1 MCFGDKETGS
11 KTTTFTANP
20 AVSAAATGNL
30 DFVKQLQQNGFQ
42 GYGGQ
47 QVANFS
53 PQQQASFDM
62 TNTTANNGTAP
73 KANALIDQY
82 SSAPAQNVQANTI
95 QSAMTPYMNQ
105 YVMSALAPQLHQ
117 MDITNAQQNKAV
129 DSAATSSGAFGDAR
143 AGIEASN
150 TMFGQGVARE
160 GLIGNAYNQAFN
172 TAIGAGAQDVS
183 NKLSADNANAGYN
196 ESALA
201 RALGGSSA
209 LQGLQNQQLGVAT
222 AQNTAGGQQT
232 AQQQANLT
240 AQYNQWLMA
249 QQYPFQTAQLMNQTV
264 GAGSAAMPASQTST
278 TSAPDNSGWALGG
291 ALLGSALKFSDARIK
306 ENIDVVG
313 ELRDGTPVFSYNYK
327 ADPNKRKEIGLMA
340 QDVKKRRPD
349 AVVTLDDNSGT
360 MMVDYGKATALSRAL
375 AQVF

>member
-232 AQQQANLT
+232 AQQQADLT

-291 ALLGSALKFSDARIK
+291 ALLSSFLSDARTK
-306 ENIDVVG
+306 ENIDEVG
-313 ELRDGTPVFSYNYK
+313 AMLDGTPIFSYNYK
-327 ADPNKRKEIGLMA
+327 ADPLKKKQIGVMA
-340 QDVKKRRPD
+340 QDIKTRRPD
-349 AVVTLDDNSGT
+349 AVSTIPGT
-360 MMVDYGKATALSRAL
+360 DIMVVDYGKATALSRAL
-375 AQVF
+375 AQAF

>member
-11 KTTTFTANP
+11 KTTTWTANP
-20 AVSAAATGNL
+20 AVSAAATGNI

-291 ALLGSALKFSDARIK
+291 ALLSSFLSDARTK
-306 ENIDVVG
+306 ENIDEVG
-313 ELRDGTPVFSYNYK
+313 AMLDGTPIFSYNYK
-327 ADPNKRKEIGLMA
+327 ADPLKKKQIGVMA
-340 QDVKKRRPD
+340 QDIKTRRPD
-349 AVVTLDDNSGT
+349 AVSTIPGT
-360 MMVDYGKATALSRAL
+360 DIMVVDYGKATALSRAL

>member
-1 MCFGDKETGS
+1 MCFGSKETGS
-11 KTTTFTANP
+11 KTTTSTANP
-20 AVSAAATGNL
+20 AVSAAATGNI
-30 DFVKQLQQNGFQ
+30 DFVKQLQQSGFQ
-42 GYGGQ
+42 GYNGQ

-62 TNTTANNGTAP
+62 TNNVANNGTAP
-73 KANALIDQY
+73 QANALINQY
-82 SSAPAQNVQANTI
+82 SSAPAQNVQAQTI
-95 QSAMTPYMNQ
+95 QSMMSPYMNQ

-143 AGIEASN
+143 AGIEAAN

-160 GLIGNAYNQAFN
+160 GLIGNAYNAAFN

-183 NKLSADNANAGYN
+183 NNLAAQNANAGYN

-209 LQGLQNQQLGVAT
+209 LQGLQNQQLGVAN
-222 AQNTAGGQQT
+222 AQNTMGGQQT
-232 AQQQANLT
+232 AQSQADLT
-240 AQYNQWLMA
+240 AKYNQWLMA

-264 GAGSAAMPASQTST
+264 AAGSSAMPASQTST

-291 ALLGSALKFSDARIK
+291 ALLSSFLSD
-306 ENIDVVG
+306 ENAKDDIHRVG
-313 ELRDGTPVFSYNYK
+313 ELHDGTPVFSYHYK
-327 ADPNKRKEIGLMA
+327 ADPLKKKQIGLIA
-340 QDVKKRRPD
+340 QDVEKRRPD
-349 AVVTLDDNSGT
+349 AVTKLPSGLR
-360 MMVDYGKATALSRAL
+360 VVNYAKATELSRAL
-375 AQVF
+375 AHAF

>member
-1 MCFGDKETGS
+1 MCFGSKETGS
-11 KTTTFTANP
+11 KTTTATANP
-20 AVSAAATGNL
+20 AVSAAATGNI

-42 GYGGQ
+42 GYTGQ

-62 TNTTANNGTAP
+62 TQGVATDGTAP

-82 SSAPAQNVQANTI
+82 ASAPAQNVQANSI
-95 QSAMTPYMNQ
+95 QSMMSPYMNQ

-143 AGIEASN
+143 AGIEAAN

-160 GLIGNAYNQAFN
+160 GLIGNAYNAAFN

-183 NKLSADNANAGYN
+183 NNLSAQNANAGYN

-209 LQGLQNQQLGVAT
+209 LQGLQNQQLGVAA

-232 AQQQANLT
+232 AQSQADLT
-240 AQYNQWLMA
+240 AKYNQWLMA

-264 GAGSAAMPASQTST
+264 GAGSAAMPASQTAT

-291 ALLGSALKFSDARIK
+291 ALLSSFLSDA
-306 ENIDVVG
+306 DVKDDIHRVG
-313 ELRDGTPVFSYNYK
+313 ELHDGTPVFSYHYK
-327 ADPNKRKEIGLMA
+327 ADPLKKKQIGLIA
-340 QDVKKRRPD
+340 QDVEKRRPD
-349 AVVTLDDNSGT
+349 AVTRLPGGT
-360 MMVDYGKATALSRAL
+360 RMVNYAKATELSRAL
-375 AQVF
+375 AHAF

>member
-1 MCFGDKETGS
+1 MCFGSKETGS
-11 KTTTFTANP
+11 KTTTWTANP

-232 AQQQANLT
+232 AQQQADLT

-291 ALLGSALKFSDARIK
+291 ALLSSFLSDARTK
-306 ENIDVVG
+306 ENIDEVG
-313 ELRDGTPVFSYNYK
+313 AMLDGTPIFSYNYK
-327 ADPNKRKEIGLMA
+327 ADPLKKKQIGVMA
-340 QDVKKRRPD
+340 QDIKTRRPD
-349 AVVTLDDNSGT
+349 AVSTIPGT
-360 MMVDYGKATALSRAL
+360 DIMVVDYGKATALSRAL
-375 AQVF
+375 AQAF

>member
-1 MCFGDKETGS
+1 MCFGDKSTGT
-11 KTTTFTANP
+11 KTTTSTANP
-20 AVSAAATGNL
+20 AVANAATGNI

-42 GYGGQ
+42 GYTGQ

-62 TNTTANNGTAP
+62 TQGVATDGTAP

-82 SSAPAQNVQANTI
+82 ASAPAQNVNANTI
-95 QSAMTPYMNQ
+95 QSMMSPYMNQ

-117 MDITNAQQNKAV
+117 MDITNAAQNKAV

-160 GLIGNAYNQAFN
+160 GLIGNAYNAAFN

-183 NKLSADNANAGYN
+183 NDLAAQNANAGYN
-196 ESALA
+196 ESALG
-201 RALGGSSA
+201 RALGGSTA

-222 AQNTAGGQQT
+222 AQNTMGGQQT

-264 GAGSAAMPASQTST
+264 GAGSAAMPATQTAET
-278 TSAPDNSGWALGG
+278 KAPDNSGWALGG
-291 ALLGSALKFSDARIK
+291 ALLTSFLSDA
-306 ENIDVVG
+306 DVKDDIEEVG
-313 ELRDGTPVFSYNYK
+313 VLRDGTPVFSYYYK
-327 ADPNKRKEIGLMA
+327 ADPLKKKQIGLIA
-340 QDVKKRRPD
+340 QDVETRRPD
-349 AVVTLDDNSGT
+349 AVTRLPDGT
-360 MMVDYGKATALSRAL
+360 RMVNYAKATELSRAL
-375 AQVF
+375 AHAF

>member
-47 QVANFS
+47 QVAHFS

-232 AQQQANLT
+232 AQQQADLT

-291 ALLGSALKFSDARIK
+291 ALLSSFLSDARTK
-306 ENIDVVG
+306 ENIDEVG
-313 ELRDGTPVFSYNYK
+313 AMLDGTPIFSYNYK
-327 ADPNKRKEIGLMA
+327 ADPLKKKQIGVMA
-340 QDVKKRRPD
+340 QDIKTRRPD
-349 AVVTLDDNSGT
+349 AVSTIPGT
-360 MMVDYGKATALSRAL
+360 DIMVVDYGKATALSRAL
-375 AQVF
+375 AQAF